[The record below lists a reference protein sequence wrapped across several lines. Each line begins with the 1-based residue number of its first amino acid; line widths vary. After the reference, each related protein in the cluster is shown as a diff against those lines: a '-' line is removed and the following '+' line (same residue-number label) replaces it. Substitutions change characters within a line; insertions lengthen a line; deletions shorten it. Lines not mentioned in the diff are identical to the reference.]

1 MDEGAVASWCT
12 QQMNEDPVARWIA
25 KAEHDLKIARDEM
38 ATEEPVTD
46 MVSFH
51 PTS

>member
-1 MDEGAVASWCT
+1 MSG
-12 QQMNEDPVARWIA
+12 DPVARWIA

-38 ATEEPVTD
+38 ATEDPVTD

-51 PTS
+51 PPS